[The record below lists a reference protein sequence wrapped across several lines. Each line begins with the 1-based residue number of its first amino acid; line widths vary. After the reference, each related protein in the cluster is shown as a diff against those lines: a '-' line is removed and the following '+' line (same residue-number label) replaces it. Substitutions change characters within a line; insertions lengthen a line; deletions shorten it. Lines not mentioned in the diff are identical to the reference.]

1 MIDRDIY
8 QGRWKVKTLMLPRVG
23 IWAGSRTSFLLQS
36 VAACIAFVCRGWHS
50 TVKTRK
56 HHTTDHVTPS
66 GEQAAS
72 TGALLVESDIRGG
85 VRGIMP

>member
-1 MIDRDIY
+1 
-8 QGRWKVKTLMLPRVG
+8 VKTLMLPRTG
-23 IWAGSRTSFLLQS
+23 IWAGSGTSFLLQS
-36 VAACIAFVCRGWHS
+36 IAACIAFVCRGWHY

-56 HHTTDHVTPS
+56 HRTTDHVAPG
-66 GEQAAS
+66 GEQVAS